1 MTGWAPTMMRETSW
15 YHWVYPEI
23 YFRKCPKCILN
34 NNTNNGNNSNNNNN
48 INNIEIENIEHLL
61 KCKSNTDIIDL
72 DLKNYFKEKE
82 IFLNSLLN
90 IESKKK
96 RSYIVTPI
104 YIYDNITRIL
114 KILRKNTK
122 KINNII
128 KEIFSRKIIHTY
140 VNIWLPR
147 CKALELLEN
156 DTKINNKERRNLMK
170 NRPSYENPKLEDGI
184 PKIKKTI
191 RNIINLNE
199 FNQKIN
205 TLIMYKRLA
214 SYYILDWGK
223 RKEKNI
229 GKIRL

>member
-15 YHWVYPEI
+15 YHWVYPEPH
-23 YFRKCPKCILN
+23 FRKCPKCILN
-34 NNTNNGNNSNNNNN
+34 TNTNN
-48 INNIEIENIEHLL
+48 INNIETENIEHLL

-72 DLKNYFKEKE
+72 SFKNYFKEDE
-82 IFLNSLLN
+82 IFLNNLLN

-96 RSYIVTPI
+96 RSHLATPI
-104 YIYDNITRIL
+104 YIYDDITRIL
-114 KILRKNTK
+114 KLLGKNTK

-140 VNIWLPR
+140 INTWLPR

-156 DTKINNKERRNLMK
+156 DTKTDNKKRRKLMK
-170 NRPSYENPKLEDGI
+170 TRPLCENPKLEDGI

-199 FNQKIN
+199 FNQRIN
-205 TLIMYKRLA
+205 TLVMYGRLA
-214 SYYILDWGK
+214 SAELL
-223 RKEKNI
+223 NI
-229 GKIRL
+229 F